1 MVTTLSFLPKNTKL
15 SLPTK
20 TNYDHVNK
28 KNQQMIEFLT
38 FGELEGYVI
47 LSLLYSI
54 EFFDIGISLS
64 H

>member
-1 MVTTLSFLPKNTKL
+1 MVTTLSLLSKKTKL

-28 KNQQMIEFLT
+28 KKSAMIEFLT

-47 LSLLYSI
+47 FSLLYSI